1 MNSTQRRVILLG
13 FVVIL
18 VMGLFPPWL
27 KTSVTSLDSPPWIT
41 KTGNVQAIE
50 SIEFGKGDIAL
61 EQHAGYKFLF
71 LPRIEYAGGGGGDDY
86 SFSFYHPRRVDCSLL
101 LCQWFL
107 VSAVTGIIV
116 MYLGDRRK
124 SPANKPDE

>member
-18 VMGLFPPWL
+18 VMGLFPPWR
-27 KTSVTSLDSPPWIT
+27 KTLLEHPQTGSVNLTYMR
-41 KTGNVQAIE
+41 TG
-50 SIEFGKGDIAL
+50 EFYSYEMHD
-61 EQHAGYKFLF
+61 GYKL
-71 LPRIEYAGGGGGDDY
+71 LSQPRHEEDHGGLNT
-86 SFSFYHPRRVDCSLL
+86 FHQRVDTSLL

-116 MYLGDRRK
+116 MFLGDRR
-124 SPANKPDE
+124 